1 MRLKHLTLTG
11 YKTFAS
17 KSHFEFGEGV
27 TAIIGPNGSG
37 KSNVADSIRWALGE
51 QQFSLLRGKKTDDMI
66 FSGSAKRP
74 RASMAEVIL
83 TFDNSDGF
91 FPIEFGEVAIGRRAY
106 RDGANEYL
114 LNGNRVRLRDIA
126 DMLGHTGLAE
136 RTYTVI
142 GQGLVD
148 SALSQRPEERRALFE
163 EAAGIATYRNRRDD
177 ALSRLDETRRNLDR
191 VRDILAEITPRLQHL
206 ERQTERAR
214 KYQILSAELAGHTRA
229 WFGFHYHR
237 AREAVAQ
244 SARRRDQAQARVAGA
259 QETVTALDAELAGL
273 RAQQAALRAGVSER
287 ENARQTARQIADTRA
302 RDLAVLRERARSV
315 ELQRAEAHQEL
326 AARVVALDDLAIRAA
341 RAAAALAGAQDLL
354 AQRQRELES
363 AQASAAESQ
372 AARAE
377 LERARA
383 AAQQDLMRANTEV
396 TQAQNRLQI
405 AQQRRRELAAQ
416 LAEHTRR
423 VTLVGNQ
430 RDETEA
436 RLTGLDQTMGEDAQ
450 RLQALQAR
458 CDATAHDLE
467 AARAALT
474 AAQSALAAAEAEEKM
489 ASRVSADR
497 IRLFAEMR
505 AQQSAGDLA
514 TQAQAADLPGLR
526 GTLLSLIHIPP
537 DDQKAVEAAL
547 GETMKAIIVDGPA
560 SLTRLRAWLAGQTA
574 QAGRLSVVAL
584 PPLRPISEE
593 RSRLDQTLAERA
605 RHASARSLLDIIQ
618 FPAWLQPA
626 LQAIAGRAFI
636 TRDFDTARDLAAQL
650 PADCLCVT
658 RDGEIIFGNGMVS
671 LPAGPR
677 APIILGSEAPSD
689 TTRHTASD
697 ETELPLITP
706 EEARANRLRAA
717 QARDDAQRELD
728 ARRRAFDEAN
738 RARDAFA
745 REANTRR
752 AARDDTARRLNTLE
766 EQLALMAGD
775 IAQVEQ
781 QQAELASEAEALNQ
795 EVALAQTAQ
804 DDARATLTT
813 IEQRLREHLA
823 SGWMEPL
830 NAAHAGVATASEA
843 ARSAETMRRERLA
856 ALDDGIRRRDHYI
869 SRLSQL
875 DEQHQAAQDALESA
889 RLSAA
894 AADAELRE
902 IETALAPV
910 QSELDSVETRILEVD
925 QRRREAEQ
933 ALREADAG
941 LNAAALDLARNNDE
955 LETLR
960 ERAVDAFQGGEGD
973 EGADTGQFSFE
984 SRERALALLESLEPA
999 DQLPEGID
1007 ERMAQLRNQIRRLGA
1022 INFEAQREYDEL
1034 SQRHAF
1040 LTEQVADLEQ
1050 AITAL
1055 QQVIAELNDVMQA
1068 TFRQTFDAIATAF
1081 QSTFKLLFGGGQA
1094 KLSLVNAENL
1104 DEAGVEIHAQP
1115 PGKRPQTLAL
1125 LSGGERSLT
1134 ATALLFAILRVK
1146 PTPFCVLDEVD
1157 AALDEANVGR
1167 FRGMLESLADQTQF
1181 IVITHNRRTVEAAST
1196 IYGISMGADGASVA
1210 LSLRLEDVGVVSSQ

>member
-17 KSHFEFGEGV
+17 KSHFEFGDGV
-27 TAIIGPNGSG
+27 TAVIGPNGSG

-66 FSGSAKRP
+66 LSGSAKRP

-91 FPIEFGEVAIGRRAY
+91 FPIEFSEIAIGRRAY

-148 SALSQRPEERRALFE
+148 SALSQRPEVRRALFE

-214 KYQILSAELAGHTRA
+214 KYQILAAELAGHTRA
-229 WFGFHYHR
+229 WFGFHYRR
-237 AREAVAQ
+237 ARETVAQ
-244 SARRRDQAQARVAGA
+244 SERRHDQAQARVDAA
-259 QETVTALDAELAGL
+259 QAAVATLDAELAGL
-273 RAQQAALRAGVSER
+273 RAQQAALRASVTER
-287 ENARQTARQIADTRA
+287 ENARQTARQTADARA
-302 RDLAVLRERARSV
+302 RDLAVLRERARAV
-315 ELQRAEAHQEL
+315 ESQRAQAQQEL
-326 AARVVALDDLAIRAA
+326 AARVAALDDLAIRAA
-341 RAAAALAGAQDLL
+341 HAAATLAGAQTLL
-354 AQRQRELES
+354 THRQRELES
-363 AQASAAESQ
+363 AQMAAAESQ

-383 AAQQDLMRANTEV
+383 AAQQELMRANTGV
-396 TQAQNRLQI
+396 TQAHNRLQI
-405 AQQRRRELAAQ
+405 AQQRQRELATQ

-436 RLTGLDQTMGEDAQ
+436 RLTGLDRTLGEDAQ

-458 CDATAHDLE
+458 CDTAARDLE
-467 AARAALT
+467 AARTALT
-474 AAQSALAAAEAEEKM
+474 TAQSALAAAEAEEKM
-489 ASRVSADR
+489 ASRVS
-497 IRLFAEMR
+497 LFAEMR

-514 TQAQAADLPGLR
+514 AQAQAADLPGLR
-526 GTLLSLIHIPP
+526 GALLSLIHIPP

-547 GETMKAIIVDGPA
+547 GEMMKAIIVEGPD

-574 QAGRLSVVAL
+574 QAGRLNVVSL
-584 PPLRPISEE
+584 PAVRLVNEART
-593 RSRLDQTLAERA
+593 RLDHVLAERA
-605 RHASARSLLDIIQ
+605 RRALARPLLDIIQ
-618 FPAWLQPA
+618 FPAWLRPVMH
-626 LQAIAGRAFI
+626 AIAGRAFI
-636 TRDFDTARDLAAQL
+636 ARDFDAARDLAAQL

-658 RDGEIIFGNGMVS
+658 RDGEIIFGTGMLS

-677 APIILGSEAPSD
+677 APIILGSEAPLD
-689 TTRHTASD
+689 TPQRATPD

-706 EEARANRLRAA
+706 EEARANRIRAA

-745 REANTRR
+745 REANARR
-752 AARDDTARRLNTLE
+752 AGRDDTARRLNTLE

-775 IAQVEQ
+775 IAQVEHQ
-781 QQAELASEAEALNQ
+781 QTELAPEVEALSS

-804 DDARATLTT
+804 DNARQALGA

-843 ARSAETMRRERLA
+843 ARSAEAMRRERLT

-869 SRLSQL
+869 GRVSQL
-875 DEQHQAAQDALESA
+875 DEQHQSAQDALESA
-889 RLSAA
+889 RLAA
-894 AADAELRE
+894 VAADAELRE

-910 QSELDSVETRILEVD
+910 QAELDSVETRILEVD
-925 QRRREAEQ
+925 RRRREAEQ
-933 ALREADAG
+933 SLREADAG
-941 LNAAALDLARNNDE
+941 LNAAALELARNNDE

-960 ERAVDAFQGGEGD
+960 ERAADAFQSDEGD
-973 EGADTGQFSFE
+973 EATDTAQFSFE

-999 DQLPEGID
+999 EQLPEGID
-1007 ERMAQLRNQIRRLGA
+1007 ERITQLRNQIRRLGA

-1068 TFRQTFDAIATAF
+1068 TFHQTFDAIATAF
-1081 QSTFKLLFGGGQA
+1081 QSTFKMLFGGGQA
-1094 KLSLVNAENL
+1094 KLSLINAENL

-1196 IYGISMGADGASVA
+1196 IYGISMGVDGASVA
-1210 LSLRLEDVGVVSSQ
+1210 LSLRLEDVKE

>member
-37 KSNVADSIRWALGE
+37 KSNIADSIRWALGE

-91 FPIEFGEVAIGRRAY
+91 FPIEFSEIAIGRRAY

-114 LNGNRVRLRDIA
+114 LNGNRVRLRDIT
-126 DMLGHTGLAE
+126 DLLGHTGLAE

-163 EAAGIATYRNRRDD
+163 EAAGIATYRNRRDE

-214 KYQILSAELAGHTRA
+214 KYQVLAAELAGHTRA
-229 WFGFHYHR
+229 WFGFHYRR

-244 SARRRDQAQARVAGA
+244 STSRRDQAQARVDSA
-259 QETVTALDAELAGL
+259 QQAVTALDAELAGL
-273 RAQQAALRAGVSER
+273 RAQQTALRASVAER
-287 ENARQTARQIADTRA
+287 ENMRQTARQTSDARA

-315 ELQRAEAHQEL
+315 ESQRAEAQQEL
-326 AARVVALDDLAIRAA
+326 AARVAALDDLAIRAA
-341 RAAAALAGAQDLL
+341 HAAAALAGAQDLL

-363 AQASAAESQ
+363 AQVLAAESQ

-377 LERARA
+377 LERARD
-383 AAQQDLMRANTEV
+383 AAQQELMRANTGV

-405 AQQRRRELAAQ
+405 AQQRQRELAAQ

-430 RDETEA
+430 RDETA
-436 RLTGLDQTMGEDAQ
+436 NRLAELEQTISEDTQ
-450 RLQALQAR
+450 RMQALQAR
-458 CDATAHDLE
+458 CDAAARDLE

-474 AAQSALAAAEAEEKM
+474 MAQSALAAAEAEEKM
-489 ASRVSADR
+489 ASRVS
-497 IRLFAEMR
+497 LFAEMR

-514 TQAQAADLPGLR
+514 TQAQAANLSGLR
-526 GTLLSLIHIPP
+526 GALMSLLHIPP
-537 DDQKAVEAAL
+537 DEQKAVEAAL
-547 GETMKAIIVDGPA
+547 GEMMKAIIVDGPDCF
-560 SLTRLRAWLAGQTA
+560 TPLRAWLASQTT
-574 QAGRLSVVAL
+574 QSGRLNVVPLSA
-584 PPLRPISEE
+584 LRP
-593 RSRLDQTLAERA
+593 LDEVHMHLDDALAERA
-605 RHASARSLLDIIQ
+605 RQASARPLLDTIQ

-626 LQAIAGRAFI
+626 LRAIAGRAFI
-636 TRDFDTARDLAAQL
+636 THDFDAARDLAAQL

-658 RDGEIIFGNGMVS
+658 RDGEIVFGNGMVS
-671 LPAGPR
+671 LRAGPR
-677 APIILGSEAPSD
+677 APIILGGEAPP
-689 TTRHTASD
+689 
-697 ETELPLITP
+697 ETLPGEAEQALITP
-706 EEARANRLRAA
+706 EEARANRMRAA

-745 REANTRR
+745 REASVRR
-752 AARDDTARRLNTLE
+752 ARRDDTARRLNTLE

-775 IAQVEQ
+775 IAQIEQ
-781 QQAELASEAEALNQ
+781 QQAELAPEAEVLGQHLAS
-795 EVALAQTAQ
+795 AQTAQ
-804 DDARATLTT
+804 DDARQALAA

-843 ARSAETMRRERLA
+843 VRSAEAMRRERLA
-856 ALDDGIRRRDHYI
+856 ALDNGIRQRDHYTD
-869 SRLSQL
+869 RLSEL
-875 DEQHQAAQDALESA
+875 NAQHQSAQDALESA
-889 RLSAA
+889 RLAAA
-894 AADAELRE
+894 AADAELRD
-902 IETALAPV
+902 IEAALAPI
-910 QSELDSVETRILEVD
+910 QTELDSVERRIVEVD

-933 ALREADAG
+933 QLREADAG
-941 LNAAALDLARNNDE
+941 LNAATLELARHNDE

-960 ERAVDAFQGGEGD
+960 ERAADAFQSAEGD
-973 EGADTGQFSFE
+973 EATDAAQFSFE

-1007 ERMAQLRNQIRRLGA
+1007 ERITQLRNQIRRLGA

-1034 SQRHAF
+1034 AQRHAF

-1094 KLSLVNAENL
+1094 KLSLVNGENL
-1104 DEAGVEIHAQP
+1104 DESGVEIHAQP
-1115 PGKRPQTLAL
+1115 PGKRPQPLAL

-1210 LSLRLEDVGVVSSQ
+1210 LSLRLEDVKE

>member
-37 KSNVADSIRWALGE
+37 KSNIADSIRWALGE

-91 FPIEFGEVAIGRRAY
+91 FPIEFSEIAIGRRAY
-106 RDGANEYL
+106 RDGTNEYL
-114 LNGNRVRLRDIA
+114 LNGNRVRLRDIT
-126 DMLGHTGLAE
+126 DLLGHTGLAE

-214 KYQILSAELAGHTRA
+214 KYQILAAELAGHTRA
-229 WFGFHYHR
+229 WFGFHYRR
-237 AREAVAQ
+237 AREAVAHT
-244 SARRRDQAQARVAGA
+244 ARRRDQAQARVDEA
-259 QETVTALDAELAGL
+259 QQSVSALDAELAGL
-273 RAQQAALRAGVSER
+273 RARQAALRASVTER
-287 ENARQTARQIADTRA
+287 ENARQTARQVADARA

-315 ELQRAEAHQEL
+315 EAQRAEAQQEL
-326 AARVVALDDLAIRAA
+326 AARIAALDELAIRAA
-341 RAAAALAGAQDLL
+341 HAAATLAGAQDLL

-363 AQASAAESQ
+363 AQMLAAESQ

-377 LERARA
+377 LERARD
-383 AAQQDLMRANTEV
+383 AAQQELMRANTGV

-405 AQQRRRELAAQ
+405 AQQRQRELAAQ

-423 VTLVGNQ
+423 VTRVGNQ

-436 RLTGLDQTMGEDAQ
+436 RLAGLDQTVSEDAQ
-450 RLQALQAR
+450 RLQALQGR
-458 CDATAHDLE
+458 CDAAARDLE
-467 AARAALT
+467 AARAALAT
-474 AAQSALAAAEAEEKM
+474 AQSALAAAEAEEKM
-489 ASRVSADR
+489 ASRVS
-497 IRLFAEMR
+497 LFAEMR

-514 TQAQAADLPGLR
+514 AQAQAAELPGLR
-526 GTLLSLIHIPP
+526 GALVSLLHIPP

-547 GETMKAIIVDGPA
+547 GEMMKAIIADGPD

-574 QAGRLSVVAL
+574 QAGRLSVVSL
-584 PPLRPISEE
+584 PAVRPVNDA
-593 RSRLDQTLAERA
+593 RARLDHVLSERA
-605 RHASARSLLDIIQ
+605 RQALARPLLDTIQ
-618 FPAWLQPA
+618 FPAWLRPV
-626 LQAIAGRAFI
+626 LHAIAGRAYI
-636 TRDFDTARDLAAQL
+636 TRDFEAARELAAQL

-658 RDGEIIFGNGMVS
+658 RDGETVFGNGTVS

-677 APIILGSEAPSD
+677 APIILGSEAPRDASQD
-689 TTRHTASD
+689 APEIGQTAGLA
-697 ETELPLITP
+697 EAELPLITP
-706 EEARANRLRAA
+706 EEARANRMRAA
-717 QARDDAQRELD
+717 QARDEAQRELD
-728 ARRRAFDEAN
+728 ARRRALDEAN

-745 REANTRR
+745 REANARR
-752 AARDDTARRLNTLE
+752 AGRDDTARRLNTLE

-775 IAQVEQ
+775 IAQLEQ
-781 QQAELASEAEALNQ
+781 QQAELAPEEEALNR
-795 EVALAQTAQ
+795 EMALTQTAQ
-804 DDARATLTT
+804 DNARQALAA

-843 ARSAETMRRERLA
+843 ARSAEAVWRERLA

-869 SRLSQL
+869 DRLSQL
-875 DEQHQAAQDALESA
+875 DAQHQAAQNALESA
-889 RLSAA
+889 RLAA
-894 AADAELRE
+894 VAADAELRE
-902 IETALAPV
+902 SETALAPL
-910 QSELDSVETRILEVD
+910 QAELDSVETRILEAD

-933 ALREADAG
+933 SLREADAG
-941 LNAAALDLARNNDE
+941 LNAAELELARNNDE

-960 ERAVDAFQGGEGD
+960 ERAADAFQSD
-973 EGADTGQFSFE
+973 ESDDTADAAQFSFE

-1007 ERMAQLRNQIRRLGA
+1007 ERITQLRNQIRRLGA

-1034 SQRHAF
+1034 LQRHAF

-1094 KLSLVNAENL
+1094 KLTLVNAENL

-1210 LSLRLEDVGVVSSQ
+1210 LSLRLDDVKE